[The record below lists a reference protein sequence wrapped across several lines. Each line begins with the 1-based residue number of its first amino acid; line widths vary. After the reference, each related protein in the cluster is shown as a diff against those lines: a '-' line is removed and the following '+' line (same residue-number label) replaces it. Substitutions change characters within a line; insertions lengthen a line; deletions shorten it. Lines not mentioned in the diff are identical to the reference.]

1 MHTSRISAI
10 SVAALV
16 LTSVSQAAPQS
27 LADVARAEQARRKAT
42 TGPTKTYTNDDL
54 AKADDFPPSP
64 PATGPAAAA
73 PAKPATPEAKAAAS
87 DKPAQ
92 PASPAAVRDEKYWR
106 TRMADA
112 RTALQRN
119 QAFLDA
125 LQSQI
130 NGLYTEFVNMGDPAK
145 RAVIEKKRLAAI
157 AEQDRLK
164 ADIAVQTKAITG
176 IEDEA
181 RRAGVPAG
189 WLR

>member
-1 MHTSRISAI
+1 MRSSRISPI
-10 SVAALV
+10 LVVALV
-16 LTSVSQAAPQS
+16 LTSAGRAAPQS

-54 AKADDFPPSP
+54 AKADDVPRPPQATGTT
-64 PATGPAAAA
+64 PAT
-73 PAKPATPEAKAAAS
+73 PAKPAAPDAKAAPG

-92 PASPAAVRDEKYWR
+92 GAPPAAVKDEKYWR
-106 TRMADA
+106 TRIADA
-112 RTALQRN
+112 KVALQRN
-119 QAFLDA
+119 QAFLEA

-145 RAVIEKKRLAAI
+145 RALIEKRRLAAL

-164 ADIAVQTKAITG
+164 ADIALQTKAIVA